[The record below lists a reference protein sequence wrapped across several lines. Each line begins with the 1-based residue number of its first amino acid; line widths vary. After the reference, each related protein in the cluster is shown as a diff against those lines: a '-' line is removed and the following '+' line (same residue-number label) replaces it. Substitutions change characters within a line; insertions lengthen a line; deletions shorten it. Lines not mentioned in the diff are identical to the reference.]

1 MDTSTTIIESLT
13 AAGYSPVYVWKAIP
27 DEEDADH
34 MHPFETHIVVVEGE
48 IVIETEEEVQ
58 KILQAED
65 TIDIP
70 EFIVHKARAGK
81 EGCTYVIAERHS

>member
-1 MDTSTTIIESLT
+1 MDISTPIIKSLT
-13 AAGYSPVYVWKAIP
+13 AAGYHPVYIWKAMP

-34 MHPFETHIVVVEGE
+34 MHPFETRIVVVEGE
-48 IVIETEEEVQ
+48 IMIETEEEVR
-58 KILQAED
+58 KTLQAED

-70 EFIVHKARAGK
+70 EYIVHKARAGK